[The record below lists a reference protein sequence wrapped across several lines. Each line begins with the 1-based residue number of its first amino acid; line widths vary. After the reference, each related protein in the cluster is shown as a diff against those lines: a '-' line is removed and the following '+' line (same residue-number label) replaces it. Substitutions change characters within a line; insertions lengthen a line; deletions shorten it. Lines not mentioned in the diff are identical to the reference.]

1 MPKGNDH
8 SSITQTQVKKTL
20 VVVGGPT
27 ASGKTSLAIA
37 LAQRL
42 GTEII
47 SADSRQFFK
56 ELTIGTAKPS
66 AEELFKVTHHFINSH
81 TITEEVNAA
90 DYGIQ
95 ASAVIHQLFETKDT
109 VVMVGGSGLF
119 IDAVIKG
126 FDDLPPSDEPLR
138 LELQSQLNDWGIES
152 LQDRLKELDPEAY
165 SKIDIKNSRRL
176 IRALEVTI
184 LSGKPYSAQLNQKRT
199 PSHGWHVVMI
209 GIEHDRTALYQRID
223 ERTRQMIADGLKEEV
238 ISVIEHRQRQA
249 LQTVGYTE
257 MFQHLDGALTLEETE
272 KLIAQHTRNYAK
284 RQMTW
289 FNRYENLIW
298 IAPTDSNQM
307 ADAVMKHLHQ

>member
-1 MPKGNDH
+1 
-8 SSITQTQVKKTL
+8 
-20 VVVGGPT
+20 
-27 ASGKTSLAIA
+27 
-37 LAQRL
+37 
-42 GTEII
+42 
-47 SADSRQFFK
+47 
-56 ELTIGTAKPS
+56 
-66 AEELFKVTHHFINSH
+66 
-81 TITEEVNAA
+81 
-90 DYGIQ
+90 
-95 ASAVIHQLFETKDT
+95 
-109 VVMVGGSGLF
+109 
-119 IDAVIKG
+119 
-126 FDDLPPSDEPLR
+126 
-138 LELQSQLNDWGIES
+138 
-152 LQDRLKELDPEAY
+152 LDPEAY
-165 SKIDIKNSRRL
+165 CKIDIKNSRRL

-199 PSHGWHVVMI
+199 PSHGWHVVMV